1 MSVRGNFAN
10 SSLYST
16 FFDYMVNYNE
26 WSIRKQKDISVFQ
39 IYSLDTT
46 LRKLKQIAYCI
57 VLEIKIWGFHF
68 KYIVCLF
75 CNTVV
80 TSNNKHIWKLI
91 RISFCFLYYLFF
103 LSRELYLR
111 NKVLILWLLMQP
123 YHLPYEMIIF
133 PSFWSRATKA
143 SFFGKP

>member
-1 MSVRGNFAN
+1 MSMRGNFAN
-10 SSLYST
+10 YSLYST
-16 FFDYMVNYNE
+16 FFDYMVNYNK
-26 WSIRKQKDISVFQ
+26 WSIRKQKDTFITIYKKWSVF
-39 IYSLDTT
+39 STS
-46 LRKLKQIAYCI
+46 YCR
-57 VLEIKIWGFHF
+57 VLEIKIWGLYF

-75 CNTVV
+75 CNTMAS
-80 TSNNKHIWKLI
+80 SNNKHIWKRI
-91 RISFCFLYYLFF
+91 KISFCFLYYLYF